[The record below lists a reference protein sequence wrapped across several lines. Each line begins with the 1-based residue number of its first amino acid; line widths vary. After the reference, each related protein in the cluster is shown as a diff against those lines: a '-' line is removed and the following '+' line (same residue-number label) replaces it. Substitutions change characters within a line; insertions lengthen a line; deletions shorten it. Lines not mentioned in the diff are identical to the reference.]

1 MYDVAV
7 FGSINLDVT
16 AMCDEYPHGGDSVFV
31 KSVGMAPG
39 GKGNNQA
46 AAANKQ
52 GARVAF
58 VGAVGQDAQ
67 GTQMLDNLRAAGIE
81 TSRILVDPN
90 HATGTAVCIVDGNG
104 ENTILVANGVN
115 LEIPAAHV
123 TKSLADV
130 DAKVLLVQMETSRES
145 ILEALRMGREKGML
159 VVLDPA
165 PADGFFP
172 EALQYA
178 DLVLPNKQETE
189 RITGIAVH
197 TQEDAL
203 AAARKIEELGV
214 ARSVVKMG
222 GGGCLVYENGQ
233 ATFVP
238 AMQVKA
244 VDTVGAGDTFAG
256 GLAAEYARTS
266 DLVASVRYGTVTA
279 GLKVAAGSGH
289 ASIPTQE
296 KVREVL
302 ATIEW

>member
-1 MYDVAV
+1 MFDVAV

-16 AMCDEYPHGGDSVFV
+16 AMCDEYPNHGDTVFV
-31 KSVGMAPG
+31 SSAGMSPG

-46 AAANKQ
+46 AAAHKQ

-67 GTQMLDNLRAAGIE
+67 GTQMLDNLRQAGIDI
-81 TSRILVDPN
+81 SRILVDPN
-90 HATGTAVCIVDGNG
+90 HGTGTALCIVDATG

-145 ILEALRMGREKGML
+145 IIEALRIGRERGML
-159 VVLDPA
+159 CVLDPA
-165 PADGFFP
+165 PADGFFV

-178 DLVLPNKQETE
+178 DLVLPNTQETE

-197 TQEDAL
+197 NQEDAL
-203 AAARKIEELGV
+203 AAAKRIEELGV
-214 ARSVVKMG
+214 SRSVVKMG
-222 GGGCLVYENGQ
+222 GDGSLVYDRGE

-238 AMQVKA
+238 AMKVKA
-244 VDTVGAGDTFAG
+244 VNTVGAGDTFAG
-256 GLAAEYARTS
+256 AFGAEYARTG
-266 DLVASVRYGTVTA
+266 DLVASVRYGTVCA
-279 GLKVAAGSGH
+279 GIKVSSGSSHAA
-289 ASIPTQE
+289 IPTEE

-302 ATIEW
+302 AGIEW